1 MRKRKF
7 SKVSFNKNLIIDVI
21 GASLIVQKAP
31 LLIDMIM
38 PLDPTIKA
46 VAGVGVGYLAGSMLK
61 RPDLANASIAL
72 GVVDFVSPFVDS
84 LIGGGSPV
92 ATVPS
97 SSVLQPVKTGGAV
110 PVSVTA
116 GDGLGDYFNLNDYI
130 TNPSNRLSYNSYVD
144 NYNY

>member
-84 LIGGGSPV
+84 LLGGGTPIV
-92 ATVPS
+92 TPPS
-97 SSVLQPVKTGGAV
+97 SSVLQPVKTGGAL
-110 PVSVTA
+110 PA
-116 GDGLGDYFNLNDYI
+116 PGEALGDYFNLSDYI
-130 TNPSNRLSYNSYVD
+130 TNPSNRLGYNSYVD

>member
-84 LIGGGSPV
+84 LLGGGAPIV
-92 ATVPS
+92 TAPS
-97 SSVLQPVKTGGAV
+97 SSVLQPVKTGGAL
-110 PVSVTA
+110 PA
-116 GDGLGDYFNLNDYI
+116 PGEALGDYFNLNDYI

>member
-84 LIGGGSPV
+84 LLGGGSPV
-92 ATVPS
+92 VTAPS
-97 SSVLQPVKTGGAV
+97 SSVLQPVKTGGAMPSVV
-110 PVSVTA
+110 P
-116 GDGLGDYFNLNDYI
+116 GDTLGDYFNLNDYI
-130 TNPSNRLSYNSYVD
+130 TNPSNRLSYNSYAE
-144 NYNY
+144 NYSY

>member
-84 LIGGGSPV
+84 LLGGGTPIV
-92 ATVPS
+92 TAPS
-97 SSVLQPVKTGGAV
+97 SSVLQPVKTGGAL
-110 PVSVTA
+110 PA
-116 GDGLGDYFNLNDYI
+116 PGEALGDYFNLNDYI
-130 TNPSNRLSYNSYVD
+130 TNPSNRLGYNSYVD

>member
-46 VAGVGVGYLAGSMLK
+46 AAGVGVGYFAGSMLK

-84 LIGGGSPV
+84 LLGGGSPV
-92 ATVPS
+92 TTVPS
-97 SSVLQPVKTGGAV
+97 SSVLQPVKTGGAL
-110 PVSVTA
+110 PVESER
-116 GDGLGDYFNLNDYI
+116 LSDYFHLNDYI